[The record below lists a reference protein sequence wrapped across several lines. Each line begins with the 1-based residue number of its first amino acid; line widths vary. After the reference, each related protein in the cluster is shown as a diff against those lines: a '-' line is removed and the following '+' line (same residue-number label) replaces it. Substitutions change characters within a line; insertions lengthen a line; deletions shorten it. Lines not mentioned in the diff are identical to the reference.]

1 MAVPIREQE
10 EDEQPLQRPA
20 RCSVAWGAA
29 CAPIA
34 DTRRAVRTFLARQAR
49 GPDDGATQ
57 DAQLVVSE
65 LVTNAVR
72 HAPGP
77 GELLLELEPGTG
89 RLLIAVRDCSPSAPR
104 LREADPARVGGHG
117 LRLVGLLCSRLWT
130 VPEPPGKRVMAVLDL
145 RGDR

>member
-10 EDEQPLQRPA
+10 EDEEPLQLPV

-29 CAPIA
+29 CTPIA
-34 DTRRAVRTFLARQAR
+34 DTRRAVRTFLGRQAHDPADR
-49 GPDDGATQ
+49 ATQ

-72 HAPGP
+72 HAPGS

-89 RLLIAVRDCSPSAPR
+89 RLLIAVRDCSPSPPR

-117 LRLVGLLCSRLWT
+117 LRLVRVLCSRLWT
-130 VPEPPGKRVMAVLDL
+130 VPEPPGKWVMALLDL
-145 RGDR
+145 HRDT